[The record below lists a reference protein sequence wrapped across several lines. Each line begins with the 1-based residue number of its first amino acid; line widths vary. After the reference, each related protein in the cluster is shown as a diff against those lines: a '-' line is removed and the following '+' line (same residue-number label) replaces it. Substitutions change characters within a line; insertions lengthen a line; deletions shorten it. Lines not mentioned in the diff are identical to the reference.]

1 MRVRIPAVVVFTL
14 LSAIAGSAF
23 AKATARQAEEDTSS
37 PKLRIAWSDFRKLYE
52 SKQAVVID
60 VRAVPSFEAGHIPG
74 ARSIPLEAIEKQ
86 AAALKKLG
94 KPIVL
99 YCA

>member
-14 LSAIAGSAF
+14 LYAIAGAASAG
-23 AKATARQAEEDTSS
+23 ARSQAEEDTSS